1 MVNNTWYAFFLV
13 PKMENFVASADTPDE
28 LTMFNDLEKETLKLD
43 RSILQQSE
51 TTESKF
57 LCLVELYCS

>member
-1 MVNNTWYAFFLV
+1 MQQFLRF
-13 PKMENFVASADTPDE
+13 KFEMATIAASADIPDE

-43 RSILQQSE
+43 RSILQQNE

-57 LCLVELYCS
+57 FAQ

>member
-1 MVNNTWYAFFLV
+1 MATIA
-13 PKMENFVASADTPDE
+13 ASADIPDE

-43 RSILQQSE
+43 RSILQQNE

-57 LCLVELYCS
+57 FAQYFPVDIENLMVYCVFFF